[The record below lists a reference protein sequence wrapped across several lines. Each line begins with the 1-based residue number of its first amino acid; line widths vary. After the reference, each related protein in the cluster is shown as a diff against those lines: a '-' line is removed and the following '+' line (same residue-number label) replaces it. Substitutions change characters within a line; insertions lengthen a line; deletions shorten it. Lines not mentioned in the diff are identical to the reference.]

1 MKFLIDANGILQVSA
16 RDLRTNAEH
25 TIEVQPS
32 YGLSDDEVERML
44 EESIEFAEQ
53 DFSQRQV
60 IEARTEGETILAATE
75 KTLANPHA
83 NELAAEER
91 RAIDDSAAQLR
102 AAMTGS
108 DYKLMR
114 ERIDALNQATMHL
127 AEILMNG
134 ALQTALEGKR
144 LEDV

>member
-1 MKFLIDANGILQVSA
+1 
-16 RDLRTNAEH
+16 
-25 TIEVQPS
+25 
-32 YGLSDDEVERML
+32 ML

-53 DFSQRQV
+53 DFSERQV
-60 IEARTEGETILAATE
+60 IEARTEAETILAATE
-75 KTLANPHA
+75 KTLANPRA
-83 NELAAEER
+83 SELAPDER
-91 RAIDDSAAQLR
+91 RTINDSAAQLR
-102 AAMTGS
+102 SAMAGS